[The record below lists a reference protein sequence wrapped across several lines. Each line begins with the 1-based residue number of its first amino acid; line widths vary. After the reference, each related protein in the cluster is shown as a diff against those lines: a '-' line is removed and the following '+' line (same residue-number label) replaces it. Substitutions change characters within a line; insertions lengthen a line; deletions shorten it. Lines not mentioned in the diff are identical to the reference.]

1 MSLKPPQAD
10 AQGKGKLGGE
20 GPQRLYLWGACPP
33 RWQLDVFQ
41 GWKVLT
47 GLFLSST
54 FIWLASLLSGWV
66 FSPSLS
72 LFTFLSNTLMSGSTL
87 LMIKSKCLLVRASRK
102 RNKTKQKTEHKLL
115 RWLWEEG
122 ALKLSAVKAGK
133 LHQLFQSLCSLHIPE
148 DLSIPKEAH

>member
-10 AQGKGKLGGE
+10 AQGKGKQGGE

-41 GWKVLT
+41 GWKLLT

-66 FSPSLS
+66 FSPSLC

-87 LMIKSKCLLVRASRK
+87 LMMKSKCLLVRASRK
-102 RNKTKQKTEHKLL
+102 WNKTKQKNWTQTVKVTLGGRGPQTVGCESRKTPS
-115 RWLWEEG
+115 
-122 ALKLSAVKAGK
+122 ALPVSLQPPHPGRP
-133 LHQLFQSLCSLHIPE
+133 LHP
-148 DLSIPKEAH
+148 